1 MGNGLPGG
9 SGGDHHAGGHRA
21 SAVGRRQGS
30 GLGAMAFHVAAYVA
44 ALWSRSGKK
53 RGQGFYGDGL
63 CMGKL

>member
-30 GLGAMAFHVAAYVA
+30 GLGAMAKPE
-44 ALWSRSGKK
+44 WKQK

-63 CMGKL
+63 CMGYKVRNPYI